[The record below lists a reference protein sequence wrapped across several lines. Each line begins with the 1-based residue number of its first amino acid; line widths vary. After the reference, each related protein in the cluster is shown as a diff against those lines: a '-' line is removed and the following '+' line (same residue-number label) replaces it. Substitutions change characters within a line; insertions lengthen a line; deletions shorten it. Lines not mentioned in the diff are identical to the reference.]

1 MSDSND
7 GFKMFVGFLTG
18 AAIGAV
24 CGILFAPKSG
34 KETRQTIRDFSEK
47 VADDAKGEY
56 DKISVKA
63 RDLGGRAKNF
73 IDEQKGKFRKGG
85 DEPEPTA

>member
-7 GFKMFVGFLTG
+7 GYKMFIGFLTG

-24 CGILFAPKSG
+24 CGLLFAPKSG
-34 KETRQTIRDFSEK
+34 KETRQTIRDFSDK
-47 VADDAKGEY
+47 VADDAKEEY
-56 DKISVKA
+56 EKASVKA
-63 RDLGGRAKNF
+63 RELGGKAKNF

-85 DEPEPTA
+85 EETEPTA

>member
-34 KETRQTIRDFSEK
+34 RETRKTIRDFSEK
-47 VADDAKGEY
+47 IADDAKEEY

-63 RDLGGRAKNF
+63 RDLGGRAKNL

-85 DEPEPTA
+85 EEPEPTE